1 MAEIGFYHLSSTPL
15 ERSLPRLLE
24 RACTRQRRE
33 PKQVAGAAMRILC
46 DYSWPG
52 NIRQLRNCVDRL
64 VAVVDGPVIHA
75 DDLPKEMR
83 TPSVR
88 PGVLNLEAAVQ
99 EMEKATIL
107 AALAQC
113 NNHRERTAQI
123 LGISARTLRYKLNR
137 YSLQ

>member
-1 MAEIGFYHLSSTPL
+1 
-15 ERSLPRLLE
+15 
-24 RACTRQRRE
+24 
-33 PKQVAGAAMRILC
+33 MRILC

-52 NIRQLRNCVDRL
+52 NVRQLRNCVDRL
-64 VAVVDGPVIHA
+64 VAVVEGPVIHA

-83 TPSVR
+83 TPSAR

-99 EMEKATIL
+99 ETEKATIL

-123 LGISARTLRYKLNR
+123 LGISVRTLRYKMNR